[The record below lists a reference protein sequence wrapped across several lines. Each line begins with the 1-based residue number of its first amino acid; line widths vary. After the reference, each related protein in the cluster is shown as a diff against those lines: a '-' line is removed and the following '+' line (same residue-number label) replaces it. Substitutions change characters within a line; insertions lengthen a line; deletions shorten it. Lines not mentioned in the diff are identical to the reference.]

1 MLYVTH
7 WDLRKVIQGRISD
20 CISYVTMFNI
30 FKYFYQMEETMQM
43 SLKVFSDQRR
53 LEKYAIRVKMN
64 EYRLSVVFWNQKSSV
79 W

>member
-1 MLYVTH
+1 
-7 WDLRKVIQGRISD
+7 
-20 CISYVTMFNI
+20 
-30 FKYFYQMEETMQM
+30 MEETMQM
-43 SLKVFSDQRR
+43 SLKVFSDPRR